1 MLIVDTLL
9 IGGFKFI
16 FSKIAEAVDA
26 ELNDDSVLREELLAA
41 QMRVELGEMT
51 QEEFAELEREILKRI
66 REIRDRNTVGTPS
79 ARDLKDMKVTGIEAT
94 MWTDEDDG
102 GASRS

>member
-1 MLIVDTLL
+1 MLIIDTLL

-51 QEEFAELEREILKRI
+51 QDEFATLEREILERI
-66 REIRDRNTVGTPS
+66 REIRQRNTAAAPS
-79 ARDLKDMKVTGIEAT
+79 PRDLKVTGVEAT
-94 MWTDEDDG
+94 TWSDESDSG
-102 GASRS
+102 SRKS

>member
-16 FSKIAEAVDA
+16 LSKLAEAVDA

-51 QEEFAELEREILKRI
+51 PEEFATLEREILQRI
-66 REIRDRNTVGTPS
+66 REIRQRNTVAAPS
-79 ARDLKDMKVTGIEAT
+79 PRDLKVTGVEAT
-94 MWTDEDDG
+94 LWSDESENDDTT
-102 GASRS
+102 RR